1 MHKNDDEYKRFVKLV
16 KQFEN
21 LKARHNCGGGG
32 IGQLLRVPSPPESR
46 GAQILSKREF
56 YNKFPFRL
64 VRMSFYRCWTSIE
77 SQLDTWSQKKF
88 FFAQNSAFSGEEMKI
103 RSLITQFTIVLKHIW
118 RSRREKLTRTSTH
131 DLILLSLTKIEI
143 KIGFSLNIIMAFRV
157 ELQKMRL
164 FL

>member
-1 MHKNDDEYKRFVKLV
+1 MHKNDDEYKRYVKLV

-64 VRMSFYRCWTSIE
+64 VRMSFSSALNVNRVAARHLVPE
-77 SQLDTWSQKKF
+77 EVF
-88 FFAQNSAFSGEEMKI
+88 FSRKI
-103 RSLITQFTIVLKHIW
+103 PL
-118 RSRREKLTRTSTH
+118 
-131 DLILLSLTKIEI
+131 
-143 KIGFSLNIIMAFRV
+143 FRA
-157 ELQKMRL
+157 ER
-164 FL
+164 